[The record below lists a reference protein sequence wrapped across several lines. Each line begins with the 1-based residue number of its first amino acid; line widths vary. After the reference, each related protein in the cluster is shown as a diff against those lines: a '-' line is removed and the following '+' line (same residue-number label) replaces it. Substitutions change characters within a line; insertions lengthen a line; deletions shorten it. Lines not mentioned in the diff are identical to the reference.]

1 MTYADPQTANP
12 IASYPNST
20 IALHWVVAALILI
33 VGGLGLA
40 FGSAP
45 RSMRPLF
52 LNLHATAGLVMS
64 IAIAARII
72 WRLVQT
78 PPNFPAGPSRTLER
92 ASKLLHHLM
101 YALMFAIPLTGL
113 IAFIWHGRIFHFG
126 AFVLNFGVLSERS
139 VFHPAQTIHVW
150 LAYGLFGSITVHVL
164 ATIWHQFFVRD
175 HLLGRMLFQPRSSAR
190 MNEDTGSERSSH
202 VSQA

>member
-45 RSMRPLF
+45 RS
-52 LNLHATAGLVMS
+52 
-64 IAIAARII
+64 I
-72 WRLVQT
+72 
-78 PPNFPAGPSRTLER
+78 
-92 ASKLLHHLM
+92 
-101 YALMFAIPLTGL
+101 
-113 IAFIWHGRIFHFG
+113 
-126 AFVLNFGVLSERS
+126 VLDFGVLSERS

-150 LAYGLFGSITVHVL
+150 LAYGLFASITVHVV
-164 ATIWHQFFVRD
+164 ATFWHQFFLRD
-175 HLLGRMLFQPRSSAR
+175 HLVGRMLFQPRSSAR